1 MYKLLIVLSFSFLTK
16 AFRTIKFPNIVA
28 KLKWNFRLHRC
39 WWQMFK
45 TKCAGDSFN
54 MLVPF
59 DGENCFHIS
68 VGHQHSKDVTKIEI
82 MSPTSKNCR
91 QHHCYFPGHRKMVF
105 WQCEM
110 SAWTSQ
116 FKKNWIWFWFNWV
129 LKKNSICFQY
139 KLYGLVLNIYF
150 YLTKF
155 ILYATLYFKLYI
167 LYFKVNSAVLRRKKY
182 ESYCMTHNKWY
193 CLKGFCISGNKDV
206 SNIWVTVI
214 TGTWPWFKSSV
225 RIEHSASNYICFD
238 IWS

>member
-1 MYKLLIVLSFSFLTK
+1 LLPNWNEIFGYIDVGDKCSKRNVLVTVLTCWCRLMVKIVFTLASGT
-16 AFRTIKFPNIVA
+16 NIQ
-28 KLKWNFRLHRC
+28 KMSPRSRLC
-39 WWQMFK
+39 
-45 TKCAGDSFN
+45 
-54 MLVPF
+54 
-59 DGENCFHIS
+59 
-68 VGHQHSKDVTKIEI
+68 HQHPKTVANITVIFLVIVKWFSDNVKCQHELVNSRKIGFDFDLIESWKRI
-82 MSPTSKNCR
+82 
-91 QHHCYFPGHRKMVF
+91 V
-105 WQCEM
+105 
-110 SAWTSQ
+110 
-116 FKKNWIWFWFNWV
+116 
-129 LKKNSICFQY
+129 CFQY